1 MVHTGICHGDR
12 LGVDVTEG
20 AADWGESDQ
29 RDGGRETDDQ
39 GAENGRLFM
48 SGPANVAEGG

>member
-1 MVHTGICHGDR
+1 VVHTGICHGDR